1 MAVDETG
8 NIVDSLTQDTASS
21 NPTAIYPLQA
31 NYGTDKT
38 YNTIYSGG
46 SKIFALDPNSD
57 PADVTGTPINPLVP
71 PVPQPL
77 PRTGPI
83 VGIVNTAARGVYF
96 DGTLVPVVGDG
107 INAPAAAPSPRV
119 LTTGGTYPT
128 IFIGTRT

>member
-8 NIVDSLTQDTASS
+8 NIVDSLTMDTASS
-21 NPTAIYPLQA
+21 NPTALYPLQA

-77 PRTGPI
+77 PRTAPI

-96 DGTLVPVVGDG
+96 EGTLVPVIGDG
-107 INAPAAAPSPRV
+107 IPAPLAVPDPRP
-119 LTTGGTYPT
+119 LTTPGKYGS

>member
-1 MAVDETG
+1 MASQTG
-8 NIVDSLTQDTASS
+8 NMATSLTMDTASS
-21 NPTAIYPLQA
+21 NGTAIYPLQA
-31 NYGTDKT
+31 HYGPNKT

-46 SKIFALDPNSD
+46 TPISALDPMGD
-57 PADVTGTPINPLVP
+57 PTDVSGVPTNPVVP

-96 DGTLVPVVGDG
+96 EGTLVPVIGDG
-107 INAPAAAPSPRV
+107 VTGIGAVPSPRI
-119 LTTGGTYPT
+119 LTTPGKYST

>member
-57 PADVTGTPINPLVP
+57 PADVTGTPIQPLVP

-96 DGTLVPVVGDG
+96 EGTLVPVIGDG
-107 INAPAAAPSPRV
+107 VTGIGAVPSPRI
-119 LTTGGTYPT
+119 LTTPGKYST